1 MNDLSGSFT
10 QIVDDS
16 VSVYLSQRDV
26 LSWIVYPACLDFGM
40 QDSHKTFPVPLPT
53 IGAGRQ
59 LRSLVGG
66 VSLGVK
72 DGLGDGPPG
81 VCVCRKISEGDGAS
95 TLGWRAADK

>member
-1 MNDLSGSFT
+1 MCYHGSF
-10 QIVDDS
+10 I
-16 VSVYLSQRDV
+16 QRF
-26 LSWIVYPACLDFGM
+26 CLDFGM

-95 TLGWRAADK
+95 TLGLGAADK